1 MAAGSGVQGEIDR
14 YMRHYDSPRETQ
26 ASLLASILRRNAGTE
41 FGKEHGFAR
50 IRSAADYQRQV
61 PIRQWVDLA
70 PYVDGVIEGRPGVLT
85 RERPFFYHR
94 TTGTTGVPKMIPVTR
109 RCEALS
115 KITHRFWVLQALK
128 DNPRMLDGR
137 VMAVLNTV
145 IDGYTPRHEAYG
157 TVSGN
162 IYYRL
167 PAILRRAYAHPYD
180 VYAVE
185 NVEARRYALTRYALD
200 KECSLAFTGN
210 PMGLVTAFDFADK
223 HSETLIRDIHDG
235 TLSPEFPLPD
245 ALHAAALNQLPPNPR
260 RARALAAA
268 REKAGRLRPTD
279 YWPGF
284 SLAACWIGGSMGHF
298 TPRLRDWCGEGVPF
312 RDAGYMASEG
322 IFTVPQANDS
332 VDGLPALHA
341 VFFEF
346 LAEHDFGKPDAPAL
360 LAHELEPG
368 RNYHVVVTTTGGLY
382 RYAMND
388 VVRAGVRQ
396 QETPL
401 LRFLYKG
408 GHVQNMQGEMLS
420 IEHVMATMAAL
431 AAETGVR
438 LRHFQVIAEID
449 RRRYALHI
457 EPADAPS
464 PGQLRQLLAGFDRA
478 LGAANE
484 NYTIFRTDKMLNPP
498 RLAVMQ
504 KGWLERITAD
514 HLARSGRD
522 SQFKPA
528 VLASAPEHPE
538 MVEQSLAWSGDERG
552 ERRAAGE

>member
-1 MAAGSGVQGEIDR
+1 
-14 YMRHYDSPRETQ
+14 
-26 ASLLASILRRNAGTE
+26 
-41 FGKEHGFAR
+41 
-50 IRSAADYQRQV
+50 
-61 PIRQWVDLA
+61 
-70 PYVDGVIEGRPGVLT
+70 
-85 RERPFFYHR
+85 
-94 TTGTTGVPKMIPVTR
+94 
-109 RCEALS
+109 
-115 KITHRFWVLQALK
+115 
-128 DNPRMLDGR
+128 
-137 VMAVLNTV
+137 MAVLNTV
-145 IDGYTPRHEAYG
+145 IDGYTPRREAYG

-162 IYYRL
+162 IYFRL
-167 PAILRRAYAHPYD
+167 PAILRRAYSHPYD

-185 NVEARRYALTRYALD
+185 NVEARRYALMRYALD
-200 KECSLAFTGN
+200 KACSLALTGN

-235 TLSPEFPLPD
+235 TLSPDFPLPD

-268 REKAGRLRPTD
+268 RAKAGRLQPTD

-284 SLAACWIGGSMGHF
+284 SLAGCWIGGSMGHF
-298 TPRLRDWCGEGVPF
+298 TPRLRDWCGEGLPF

-322 IFTVPQANDS
+322 IFTVPQANNS

-388 VVRAGVRQ
+388 VVRAAERQ

-408 GHVQNMQGEMLS
+408 GHVQNMQGEMVS
-420 IEHVMATMAAL
+420 IEHVMTTMAAL
-431 AAETGVR
+431 AVETGVR
-438 LRHFQVIAEID
+438 LRHFQIIAEID

-457 EPADAPS
+457 EPSEALGPGPAAPAAHRLRPGAGGGERELHHLPHRPDAEPA
-464 PGQLRQLLAGFDRA
+464 PPRRHAERLAGAHHRRPPGPQRPRFPVQARRA
-478 LGAANE
+478 GQRTGASRDGRAVA
-484 NYTIFRTDKMLNPP
+484 
-498 RLAVMQ
+498 RLVRRRA
-504 KGWLERITAD
+504 
-514 HLARSGRD
+514 
-522 SQFKPA
+522 
-528 VLASAPEHPE
+528 
-538 MVEQSLAWSGDERG
+538 
-552 ERRAAGE
+552 RRAAGGGGIAERRVRRKQASLALHAAMRPASPAPSTVMVGEGRPSTSLQARGCAIEHPARSPSQECTTEARRSLRRSNLRDLRASVVNLVLTLRATAMIGLCNEIPDPRRANSWMVGLRGP

>member
-1 MAAGSGVQGEIDR
+1 MAAASGVQGEIDR
-14 YMRHYDSPRETQ
+14 FMRQYDSPRETQ
-26 ASLLASILRRNAGTE
+26 GALLASILRRNAATE
-41 FGKEHGFAR
+41 FGKEHGFAG
-50 IRSAADYQRQV
+50 IRTAADYQRQV
-61 PIRQWVDLA
+61 PIRQWVDIA

-85 RERPFFYHR
+85 KERPFFYHR
-94 TTGTTGVPKMIPVTR
+94 TTGTTGKPKMIPVTR

-115 KITHRFWVLQALK
+115 KITHRFWVLQALR

-145 IDGYTPRHEAYG
+145 IDGYTPRREAYG

-162 IYYRL
+162 IYFRL
-167 PAILRRAYAHPYD
+167 PAILRRAYSHPYD

-185 NVEARRYALTRYALD
+185 NVEARRYALMRYALD
-200 KECSLAFTGN
+200 KACSLALTGN

-235 TLSPEFPLPD
+235 TLSPDFPLPD

-268 REKAGRLRPTD
+268 RAKAGRLQPTD
-279 YWPGF
+279 YWSGF
-284 SLAACWIGGSMGHF
+284 SLAGCWIGGSMGHF
-298 TPRLRDWCGEGVPF
+298 TPRLRDWCGEGLPF

-322 IFTVPQANDS
+322 IFTVPQANNS

-388 VVRAGVRQ
+388 VVRAAERQ

-408 GHVQNMQGEMLS
+408 GHVQNMQGEMVS
-420 IEHVMATMAAL
+420 IEHVMTTMAAL
-431 AAETGVR
+431 AVETGVR
-438 LRHFQVIAEID
+438 LRHFQIIAEID

-457 EPADAPS
+457 EPSESLA
-464 PGQLRQLLAGFDRA
+464 PGQLRQLLTGFDRA

-484 NYTIFRTDKMLNPP
+484 NYTIFRTDQMLNPP

-504 KGWLERITAD
+504 RGWLERITAD

-538 MVEQSLAWSGDERG
+538 MVEQSLARSGDERG
-552 ERRAAGE
+552 ELRAAGE